1 MTAERAPVCFSRF
14 FRPRAAMV
22 RISSH
27 REARSAALS
36 GMNGEG
42 DPLYHFFI
50 TSGVNSAQA
59 WETAPLR
66 PSWNSYAGGKVVRRR
81 RS

>member
-1 MTAERAPVCFSRF
+1 MARAAISRARVLSRPPESPMTAERAPVCFSRF

-36 GMNGEG
+36 GMKGVGE
-42 DPLYHFFI
+42 
-50 TSGVNSAQA
+50 T
-59 WETAPLR
+59 
-66 PSWNSYAGGKVVRRR
+66 
-81 RS
+81 